1 MMGYYIS
8 SYCRIKNQTIEV
20 NGNTISFGENIT
32 AANFLMES
40 YKQLGLNYPK
50 FHKMDAM
57 CKLGFIASEAAVQG
71 SGFIERNKPE
81 NIAIVLTNK
90 SSSLDTDRIHQSS
103 INDGNKYLPSP
114 SVFVYTL
121 PNIIIGEIAIKYKII
136 GENAFFVADSFDEKL
151 LVMQN
156 KLLLSQSQ
164 TTALISGWIDYDNGV
179 CDALIY
185 LVEIADDSIKN
196 SNFKPLNEIT
206 LKQLY

>member
-1 MMGYYIS
+1 MGNYIT

-20 NGNTISFGENIT
+20 NGKTIPITENNTG
-32 AANFLMES
+32 AGFLIEA

-57 CKLGFIASEAAVQG
+57 CKLGFIATEAALQG

-81 NIAIVLTNK
+81 NIAIVITNK
-90 SSSLDTDRIHQSS
+90 SSSLDTDRVHQNS
-103 INDGNKYLPSP
+103 INDIDKYLPSP

-121 PNIIIGEIAIKYKII
+121 PNIIIGEIAIKNKII
-136 GENAFFVADSFDEKL
+136 GENAFFVAESFDEKL
-151 LVMQN
+151 LVMHN
-156 KLLLSQSQ
+156 KLLINQSQ
-164 TTALISGWIDYDNGV
+164 TTALISGWVDYDNGV

-185 LVEIADDSIKN
+185 LVEMADDSIKN
-196 SNFKPLNEIT
+196 SNFKALNEIT

>member
-1 MMGYYIS
+1 MGNYIT

-20 NGNTISFGENIT
+20 NGKTIPITENNTG
-32 AANFLMES
+32 AGFLIEA

-57 CKLGFIASEAAVQG
+57 CKLGFIATEAALQG

-81 NIAIVLTNK
+81 NIAIVITNK
-90 SSSLDTDRIHQSS
+90 SSSLDTDRVHQNS
-103 INDGNKYLPSP
+103 INDIDKYLPSP

-121 PNIIIGEIAIKYKII
+121 PNIIIGEIAIKNKII
-136 GENAFFVADSFDEKL
+136 GENAFFVAESFDEKL
-151 LVMQN
+151 LVMHN
-156 KLLLSQSQ
+156 KLLINQSQ
-164 TTALISGWIDYDNGV
+164 TTALISGWVDYDNGV

-196 SNFKPLNEIT
+196 SNFKALNEIT

>member
-1 MMGYYIS
+1 MGNYIT

-20 NGNTISFGENIT
+20 NGKTIPITENNTG
-32 AANFLMES
+32 AGFLIEA

-57 CKLGFIASEAAVQG
+57 CKLGFIATEAALQG

-81 NIAIVLTNK
+81 NIAIVITNK
-90 SSSLDTDRIHQSS
+90 SSSLDTDRVHQNS
-103 INDGNKYLPSP
+103 INDIDKYLPSP

-121 PNIIIGEIAIKYKII
+121 PNIIIGEIAIKNKII
-136 GENAFFVADSFDEKL
+136 GENAFFVAESFDEKL
-151 LVMQN
+151 LVMHN
-156 KLLLSQSQ
+156 KLLINQSQ
-164 TTALISGWIDYDNGV
+164 TTALISGWVDYDNGV

-196 SNFKPLNEIT
+196 SNFKALSEIT

>member
-1 MMGYYIS
+1 MGNYIT

-20 NGNTISFGENIT
+20 NGKAIPIGENN
-32 AANFLMES
+32 AGAGFLIEA

-57 CKLGFIASEAAVQG
+57 CKLGFIATEAALQG

-81 NIAIVLTNK
+81 NIAIVITNK
-90 SSSLDTDRIHQSS
+90 SSSLDTDRVHQNS
-103 INDGNKYLPSP
+103 INDIDKYLPSP

-121 PNIIIGEIAIKYKII
+121 PNIIIGEIAIKNKII
-136 GENAFFVADSFDEKL
+136 GENAFFVAESFDEKL
-151 LVMQN
+151 LVMHN
-156 KLLLSQSQ
+156 KLLINQSQ
-164 TTALISGWIDYDNGV
+164 TTALISGWVDYDNGV

-196 SNFKPLNEIT
+196 SNFKALNEIT